1 MGIFRG
7 EGGTGDSNTD
17 ATVTA
22 VTEQATIATTKASEA
37 AASAAEASTSAAN
50 SAASASS
57 SSNSSA
63 AAATSATQAATSATA
78 SAASATAS
86 ASSAASAATAQAN
99 AETAETNAETA
110 ETNAAASATTATT
123 KASEAA
129 TSATSAST
137 SASTATTKA
146 SEAATSAS
154 NAATSETNAATSAS
168 TATTKASEASTS
180 ASNAATSEANAAA
193 SYDDFDDR
201 YLGAKSSAPST
212 DNDGDALVTG
222 ALYFDTS
229 SNAMKVYSGSAWLD
243 AYASLSG
250 ALIATN
256 NLSDL
261 NNVGTARTNLGLG
274 TAATTA
280 STDYATAAQGTTAD
294 NALPKS
300 GGAMTGAI
308 TTNSTFDGRDVSAD
322 GTKLDGIEAG
332 ATADQTAAEIK
343 TAYESNADTNAF
355 TDADHTKLDGIE
367 ASADVTDTTNVVA
380 ALSAGTGISLSV
392 GGVIANT
399 SPDQTVSLTG
409 AGATSISGTYPNFT
423 ITSTDNNTT
432 YTAGTGITLTGTEF
446 SLTDTNAKLNVSDYT
461 AADVLT
467 KIKTVDGSGSGLDAD
482 TVDGIHATNIVE
494 SSNAITS
501 NLDTFYDAQMFGW
514 TTTTTGK
521 PTDGYG
527 QGIGIVSN
535 GKTHNNSNNWIT
547 QLGFGTSENSAYF
560 RSKTNSGSWGAWKTF
575 WHSGNDGSGSGLD
588 ADTVDG
594 IQASSFLQLS
604 GGTMSGTLNFN
615 NNNITNVNHLTFND
629 SGVNEGLQWLGGSDW
644 RIFESPDNL
653 TNASGNL
660 QFTTGGTRRM
670 TLNTSGSAWTQAQ
683 GTLWGSSN
691 DGSGSGLDADT
702 VDGKQVSQLYRL
714 VGSANGTAGAGW
726 ITVAQCTSSRYHG
739 EVFVTDG
746 ESGDHS
752 FIRIDWMRSY
762 ADTSFTVLNCGG
774 HANRITGV
782 RVLNET
788 SNTTYGTKKL
798 QVYVTT
804 SSNYFVRIHST
815 GEVSHYGDFTAVT
828 PVVQNTISGYNVQ
841 GATIDDLDDYTLAT
855 HQGLRAGNG
864 CDIKW
869 NTTNTGSKARFI
881 NEGGTTDTWLG
892 LGGYNGL
899 NILYSGYGYS
909 GGLADLAINSGTA
922 GELARV
928 TTGKRIGINNSS
940 PAYYVDTTFPNTN
953 STQQHWRFT
962 GTYGGS
968 QCRSYYGSLFIGSSY
983 TTGHGIAISNSG
995 IWPAEADN
1003 SSFNNDNV
1011 MDLGYASSRWD
1022 DVYATNGTIQT
1033 SDEREKQDIEAL
1045 SDAEQ
1050 RVAVAAKGLLR
1061 KFRWKDAVEEKGDNA
1076 RTHFGIIAQD
1086 LQAAFEAEGLD
1097 HSKYAMFIKSEW
1109 WIGDKTHP
1117 AIDDVLDDEGNVI
1130 VEGSPEHVETDHH
1143 YDNEAD
1149 APSDATYHYRLGI
1162 RYSELLAFII
1172 SAI

>member
-86 ASSAASAATAQAN
+86 ASSATSAATAQAN

-212 DNDGDALVTG
+212 DNDGDALITG

-229 SNAMKVYSGSAWLD
+229 VNAMKVWSGSAWLD

-261 NNVGTARTNLGLG
+261 NNAGTARTNLGLG

-367 ASADVTDTTNVVA
+367 ASADVTDTANVTA

-399 SPDQTVSLTG
+399 SPDQTVSLTGGTGISTSGTYPNFTITNDSPDQTVSLTG

-446 SLTDTNAKLNVSDYT
+446 SLTDASDYMKEFGSTT
-461 AADVLT
+461 ADLDTLTASGAYRIQNSNANRPADWGQMLT
-467 KIKTVDGSGSGLDAD
+467 VYGGLDTIGQIYFDYQDGNIKTRAGNPSDVGGSGSWSAWR
-482 TVDGIHATNIVE
+482 TV
-494 SSNAITS
+494 
-501 NLDTFYDAQMFGW
+501 W
-514 TTTTTGK
+514 T
-521 PTDGYG
+521 D
-527 QGIGIVSN
+527 
-535 GKTHNNSNNWIT
+535 
-547 QLGFGTSENSAYF
+547 E
-560 RSKTNSGSWGAWKTF
+560 
-575 WHSGNDGSGSGLD
+575 NDGSGSGLD

-594 IQASSFLQLS
+594 VHASSFLRSDASDSFTGTLTGGVLHAGGEITSSSAKLQVNGFQRTGTIYLHEGTSAVAGNNWPLATTS
-604 GGTMSGTLNFN
+604 GG
-615 NNNITNVNHLTFND
+615 
-629 SGVNEGLQWLGGSDW
+629 ELQWD
-644 RIFESPDNL
+644 
-653 TNASGNL
+653 TNKVWHAG
-660 QFTTGGTRRM
+660 
-670 TLNTSGSAWTQAQ
+670 
-683 GTLWGSSN
+683 N
-691 DGSGSGLDADT
+691 DGPSSGLDADT

-726 ITVAQCTSSRYHG
+726 ITVAECTSSRYHG

-762 ADTSFTVLNCGG
+762 ADTAFTVLNCGG
-774 HANRITGV
+774 HSNRITGV
-782 RVLNET
+782 RVLTET
-788 SNTTYGTKKL
+788 SNNTYGTKKL

-804 SSNYFVRIHST
+804 SSNYYVRIHST
-815 GEVSHYGDFTAVT
+815 GEVSHYGNFTAVT
-828 PVVQNTISGYNVQ
+828 PVVQNSITGYNVQ
-841 GATIDDLDDYTLAT
+841 GATIDDLDDSTLAT
-855 HQGLRAGNG
+855 HQGLRSGNG
-864 CDIKW
+864 CDIRW
-869 NTTNTGSKARFI
+869 SANSNTAKARFI
-881 NEGGTTDTWLG
+881 NEDGLNDTWVG
-892 LGGYNGL
+892 IGGYNGV
-899 NILYSGYGYS
+899 NRIESGYGFS
-909 GGLADLAINSGTA
+909 GGSADLQIYGGLQ
-922 GELARV
+922 GELARI
-928 TTGKRIGINNSS
+928 TTGKRLGLNKSS
-940 PAYYVDTTFPNTN
+940 PDYYVDSYFPNSN
-953 STQQHWRFT
+953 STQFQWRFT
-962 GTYGGS
+962 GPYGGS
-968 QCRSYYGSLFIGSSY
+968 QCRSYYGIFFIGNSS
-983 TTGHGIAISNSG
+983 TAGHGLGFSSSN
-995 IWPAEADN
+995 IYPAEADN
-1003 SSFNNDNV
+1003 GTFYNDNV
-1011 MDLGYASSRWD
+1011 MDLGHSSSRWD
-1022 DVYATNGTIQT
+1022 DIYATNGTIQT

-1050 RVAVAAKGLLR
+1050 RVAIAAKGLLR

-1109 WIGDKTHP
+1109 WVGDKTHP
-1117 AIDDVLDDEGNVI
+1117 AIESQLDDEGNVI

-1149 APSDATYHYRLGI
+1149 APSDATYYYRLGI

>member
-1 MGIFRG
+1 MAIFRG
-7 EGGTGDSNTD
+7 DGGAGDSNTD

-86 ASSAASAATAQAN
+86 ASSATSAATAQAN

-123 KASEAA
+123 KAAEAA
-129 TSATSAST
+129 TSATSASN

-212 DNDGDALVTG
+212 DNDGDALITG

-229 SNAMKVYSGSAWLD
+229 VNAMKVWSGSAWLD

-261 NNVGTARTNLGLG
+261 NNAGTARTNLGLG

-367 ASADVTDTTNVVA
+367 SSADVTDTTNVVA

-399 SPDQTVSLTG
+399 SPDQTVALTG

-423 ITSTDNNTT
+423 ITSTDTNTDTDTT

-482 TVDGIHATNIVE
+482 TVDGIQA
-494 SSNAITS
+494 SSFLRS
-501 NLDTFYDAQMFGW
+501 DTTDSSSGKLTFG
-514 TTTTTGK
+514 
-521 PTDGYG
+521 YN
-527 QGIGIVSN
+527 VSDL
-535 GKTHNNSNNWIT
+535 NSV
-547 QLGFGTSENSAYF
+547 
-560 RSKTNSGSWGAWKTF
+560 SGSAGVTAFKGGFQASNRPSSSANYATGLEFTYHDTGARGQLVFSSDGNNNIPNIYARTEGWGGDNG
-575 WHSGNDGSGSGLD
+575 WHNWYKLWHAGNDGSGSGLD

-594 IQASSFLQLS
+594 LQANQFLRSDTADNLAGNLTFTSYGYKAQWGTGGSYVTGGPYVSYNLSVAAQSGGVYFYSIGQSGEIAKIGRTESMFHTAVKIDSGYGHTDIIAPRMGSPMYIKANDANCFYLYTNGNVTIPDGDLTVDNGTTTKVNVVSNDNGQSELNLYGSSQGTGRVYVGQSLSFGGGIEYNGDGSPATSGASSDRITLYRRTN
-604 GGTMSGTLNFN
+604 GTNYWTAQNAYSSNNWSFRGTITQNASDERLKE
-615 NNNITNVNHLTFND
+615 NITPI
-629 SGVNEGLQWLGGSDW
+629 E
-644 RIFESPDNL
+644 
-653 TNASGNL
+653 NA
-660 QFTTGGTRRM
+660 
-670 TLNTSGSAWTQAQ
+670 
-683 GTLWGSSN
+683 
-691 DGSGSGLDADT
+691 LD
-702 VDGKQVSQLYRL
+702 KVSQLK
-714 VGSANGTAGAGW
+714 G
-726 ITVAQCTSSRYHG
+726 
-739 EVFVTDG
+739 VTFD
-746 ESGDHS
+746 
-752 FIRIDWMRSY
+752 
-762 ADTSFTVLNCGG
+762 
-774 HANRITGV
+774 
-782 RVLNET
+782 
-788 SNTTYGTKKL
+788 
-798 QVYVTT
+798 
-804 SSNYFVRIHST
+804 
-815 GEVSHYGDFTAVT
+815 
-828 PVVQNTISGYNVQ
+828 
-841 GATIDDLDDYTLAT
+841 
-855 HQGLRAGNG
+855 
-864 CDIKW
+864 
-869 NTTNTGSKARFI
+869 
-881 NEGGTTDTWLG
+881 
-892 LGGYNGL
+892 
-899 NILYSGYGYS
+899 
-909 GGLADLAINSGTA
+909 
-922 GELARV
+922 
-928 TTGKRIGINNSS
+928 
-940 PAYYVDTTFPNTN
+940 
-953 STQQHWRFT
+953 
-962 GTYGGS
+962 
-968 QCRSYYGSLFIGSSY
+968 
-983 TTGHGIAISNSG
+983 
-995 IWPAEADN
+995 
-1003 SSFNNDNV
+1003 
-1011 MDLGYASSRWD
+1011 
-1022 DVYATNGTIQT
+1022 
-1033 SDEREKQDIEAL
+1033 
-1045 SDAEQ
+1045 
-1050 RVAVAAKGLLR
+1050 
-1061 KFRWKDAVEEKGDNA
+1061 WKDDVEEKGFIPFVKHE
-1076 RTHFGIIAQD
+1076 TGVIAQD
-1086 LQAAFEAEGLD
+1086 VQKVIPDAAVPAPFDENYLTVQHEKIIPLLIESVKELKQTVDTLQAR
-1097 HSKYAMFIKSEW
+1097 
-1109 WIGDKTHP
+1109 
-1117 AIDDVLDDEGNVI
+1117 IDEL
-1130 VEGSPEHVETDHH
+1130 ETK
-1143 YDNEAD
+1143 
-1149 APSDATYHYRLGI
+1149 
-1162 RYSELLAFII
+1162 
-1172 SAI
+1172 